1 MLNSYFNVAR
11 DKMRKKKS
19 SNNNN
24 KINEQETG
32 L

>member
-11 DKMRKKKS
+11 DKMRMKKN
-19 SNNNN
+19 NNNN